1 MELIFATHNKNK
13 LQEVQQMMPKNIK
26 LLSLEDVQ
34 LYDEIPETAATIK
47 ENAIL
52 KTDYIRQRFDIPVF
66 ADDTGLLVHALNGA
80 PGVISARY
88 AGEQKNSQDNMNL
101 LLVNL
106 QQHEDRSAHFL
117 TAISLYING
126 EQQVFEGRC
135 DGDILME
142 RQGDQGFGY
151 DPIFRPTSFNRSFAQ
166 MDMAEKAE
174 ISHRGKALKKL
185 IAYLNGINIDQ

>member
-88 AGEQKNSQDNMNL
+88 AGEQKNSEDNMNL

-117 TAISLYING
+117 TTISLYING

>member
-88 AGEQKNSQDNMNL
+88 AGEQKNSEDNMNL
-101 LLVNL
+101 LLENL

-117 TAISLYING
+117 TAISLYIIG

>member
-88 AGEQKNSQDNMNL
+88 AGEQKNSEDNMNL
-101 LLVNL
+101 LLENL

-117 TAISLYING
+117 TAISLYIIG

-135 DGDILME
+135 NGDILME